1 MLTAR
6 LLAAVLG
13 LLGILTAQEPPKLA
27 SGPLAIEDVIQM
39 SRAGVSDELIIARVK
54 RNAKAFDF
62 NTAEIVELRKSG
74 VSETVIKYLVD
85 PSLPYSPPT
94 PAAAP
99 AGTAAAPAG
108 PAVPAAPLDPLLSK
122 IPPDIGIY
130 YSPEEYKFLPLDQ
143 KTLVPTKQPGGKFSS
158 IPGLKGHIIG
168 AVIGSNSKLRV
179 AGDDATFYAR
189 LGDKGS
195 IDDLTLLR
203 LDPAD
208 KRRQLDFGTKPGK
221 ATFRVQSILQFD
233 SKQVAPGLY
242 RLSVT
247 TKKAG
252 EFLFFILGSGDDKKG
267 ILGKGYDFGVD

>member
-6 LLAAVLG
+6 MLAALLG
-13 LLGILTAQEPPKLA
+13 LLCILRAQEPPRIA
-27 SGPLAIEDVIQM
+27 SGPLSIEDVIQM
-39 SRAGVSDELIIARVK
+39 SKAGVSDELIIARVK

-85 PSLPYSPPT
+85 PSLPYSPPAPVA
-94 PAAAP
+94 PAAA
-99 AGTAAAPAG
+99 AASAG
-108 PAVPAAPLDPLLSK
+108 PMVAGPPIDPLLRK
-122 IPPDIGIY
+122 IPPDVGIY
-130 YSPEEYKFLPLDQ
+130 YSPEEEMFLPLDL
-143 KTLVPTKQPGGKFSS
+143 KTMVPTKQPGGKFS

-168 AVIGSNSKLRV
+168 AAIGSNAKIRV
-179 AGDDATFYAR
+179 MRDAATFYAR

-208 KRRQLDFGTKPGK
+208 KRRQLDFGTKAGK

-242 RLSVT
+242 RLSVA
-247 TKKAG
+247 TKSAG

-267 ILGKGYDFGVD
+267 TLGKGYDFGVD

>member
-1 MLTAR
+1 MSTAR
-6 LLAAVLG
+6 MLAAVLG
-13 LLGILTAQEPPKLA
+13 LLCILRAQEPARIA

-39 SRAGVSDELIIARVK
+39 SKAGVSDELIIARVK

-85 PSLPYSPPT
+85 PSLPYSPPA
-94 PAAAP
+94 PPAAP
-99 AGTAAAPAG
+99 AGAGAAG
-108 PAVPAAPLDPLLSK
+108 PAVAGPPLDPLLSK
-122 IPPDIGIY
+122 IPPEIGIY
-130 YSPEEYKFLPLDQ
+130 YSPEEEMFLPLDQ
-143 KTLVPTKQPGGKFSS
+143 KTLVPTKQPGGKFS

-168 AVIGSNSKLRV
+168 AAIGSSAKVRV
-179 AGDDATFYAR
+179 RREAATFYAR
-189 LGDKGS
+189 LGEKSS

-203 LDPAD
+203 MDPGD
-208 KRRQLDFGTKPGK
+208 KRRQLDFGTKAGK

-242 RLSVT
+242 RLSVA
-247 TKKAG
+247 TKSAG

-267 ILGKGYDFGVD
+267 TLGKGYDFGVD

>member
-6 LLAAVLG
+6 VLAAVLG
-13 LLGILTAQEPPKLA
+13 LLGILAAQEPQRLA

-85 PSLPYSPPT
+85 PSLPYSPPAPVA
-94 PAAAP
+94 PAAGAPAAP
-99 AGTAAAPAG
+99 AIPV
-108 PAVPAAPLDPLLSK
+108 VPADPLLSK
-122 IPPDIGIY
+122 IPPEVGIY
-130 YSPEEYKFLPLDQ
+130 YSPEEYTFQPLDL

-168 AVIGSNSKLRV
+168 AVIGANSKLRV
-179 AGDDATFYAR
+179 ARDAATFYAR

-203 LDPAD
+203 MDPAD
-208 KRRQLDFGTKPGK
+208 KRRQLDFGTKAGK

-233 SKQVAPGLY
+233 SKQVAPGLF
-242 RLSVT
+242 RLSVA
-247 TKKAG
+247 TKNAG
-252 EFLFFILGSGDDKKG
+252 EFLFFILGSGDEKKG
-267 ILGKGYDFGVD
+267 TLGKGYDFGVD

>member
-6 LLAAVLG
+6 MFAGLLG
-13 LLGILTAQEPPKLA
+13 LAGILTAQEPARLT

-74 VSETVIKYLVD
+74 VSESVIKYLVD
-85 PSLPYSPPT
+85 PSLPYSPPAPVAGAA

-99 AGTAAAPAG
+99 AIPAL
-108 PAVPAAPLDPLLSK
+108 PSDPLLSK
-122 IPPDIGIY
+122 IPPELGIY
-130 YSPEEYKFLPLDQ
+130 FSPEEYTFQPLDL

-168 AVIGSNSKLRV
+168 AVIGPNSKLRV
-179 AGDDATFYAR
+179 KASDGATFYAR

-195 IDDLTLLR
+195 VDDLTLLR
-203 LDPAD
+203 LDLSD
-208 KRRQLDFGTKPGK
+208 KRRQLDFGTKAGK

-233 SKQVAPGLY
+233 SKQVAPGLF
-242 RLSVT
+242 RLSVAAKNT
-247 TKKAG
+247 G
-252 EFLFFILGSGDDKKG
+252 EFLFFILGSGDEKKG
-267 ILGKGYDFGVD
+267 TLGKGYDFGVD

>member
-1 MLTAR
+1 MFTAR
-6 LLAAVLG
+6 MLGAVLG
-13 LLGILTAQEPPKLA
+13 LLCILRAQEPPRIA

-39 SRAGVSDELIIARVK
+39 SKAGVSDELIIARVK

-94 PAAAP
+94 PVVAP
-99 AGTAAAPAG
+99 AGAAASAG
-108 PAVPAAPLDPLLSK
+108 PTVAGPPLDPLLSK
-122 IPPDIGIY
+122 IPPEIGIY
-130 YSPEEYKFLPLDQ
+130 YSPEEEMFLPLDQ
-143 KTLVPTKQPGGKFSS
+143 KTLVPTKQPGGKFS

-168 AVIGSNSKLRV
+168 AAIGSNAKVRV
-179 AGDDATFYAR
+179 APDAATFYAR
-189 LGDKGS
+189 LGEKGS

-203 LDPAD
+203 MDRGD
-208 KRRQLDFGTKPGK
+208 KRRQLDFGTKAGK

-242 RLSVT
+242 RLSVA
-247 TKKAG
+247 TKSAG

-267 ILGKGYDFGVD
+267 TLGKGYDFGVD